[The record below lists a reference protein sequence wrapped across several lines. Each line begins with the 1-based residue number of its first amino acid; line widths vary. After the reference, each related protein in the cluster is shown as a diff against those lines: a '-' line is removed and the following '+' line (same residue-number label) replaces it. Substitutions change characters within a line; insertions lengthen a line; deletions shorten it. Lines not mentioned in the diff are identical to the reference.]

1 MLVGG
6 DMECW
11 LVGWV
16 GGSMLRL
23 LSIFLL
29 SSNSV
34 PLLAVR
40 HQGLPQPFGPLVKSH
55 IKEKPAR

>member
-1 MLVGG
+1 MIVGG
-6 DMECW
+6 DTECW

-34 PLLAVR
+34 SLLVVRHHGQPQPHGPLL
-40 HQGLPQPFGPLVKSH
+40 KSH
-55 IKEKPAR
+55 IKEMRAC